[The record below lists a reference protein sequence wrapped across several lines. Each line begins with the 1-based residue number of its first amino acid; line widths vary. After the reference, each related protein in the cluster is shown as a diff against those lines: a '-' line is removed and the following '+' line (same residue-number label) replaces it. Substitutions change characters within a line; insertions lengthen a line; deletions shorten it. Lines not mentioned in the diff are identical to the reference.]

1 MLEGKENGAMASV
14 FCMIDDKHVPLYR
27 VLWVSDLPHF
37 CGHDD
42 CMYEGRYE
50 IRLEM
55 DEMVWANREERDNL
69 LAALEAWAGGGPG
82 ASGESDDGW
91 R

>member
-1 MLEGKENGAMASV
+1 MAPV
-14 FCMIDDKHVPLYR
+14 FCIIDDKHVPIYR
-27 VLWVSDLPHF
+27 ILWISEIPHF
-37 CGHDD
+37 CGNDD

-55 DEMVWANREERDNL
+55 DESVWANREERDDAV
-69 LAALEAWAGGGPG
+69 AAVESWAGGVDP
-82 ASGESDDGW
+82 DNPY